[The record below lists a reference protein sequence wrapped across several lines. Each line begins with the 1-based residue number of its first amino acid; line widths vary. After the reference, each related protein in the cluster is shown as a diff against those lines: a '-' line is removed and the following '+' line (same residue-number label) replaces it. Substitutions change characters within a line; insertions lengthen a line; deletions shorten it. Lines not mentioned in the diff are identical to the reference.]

1 MLARGAQVRHIQPLH
16 FPNHPGIQETI
27 HGSYQLSKM
36 HSRCL
41 PATLIVAQQKR
52 CAMQSGNLAANF
64 EGMSN
69 NQPRQRTIYRIDNA
83 ALKAARA
90 AERPQTPDTLKVDE
104 STPPADK

>member
-1 MLARGAQVRHIQPLH
+1 MAPAVAFDGSPWVAAGQIGVFGGMGAVVFGGYMLARGA
-16 FPNHPGIQETI
+16 
-27 HGSYQLSKM
+27 
-36 HSRCL
+36 
-41 PATLIVAQQKR
+41 
-52 CAMQSGNLAANF
+52 QSGNLAANF